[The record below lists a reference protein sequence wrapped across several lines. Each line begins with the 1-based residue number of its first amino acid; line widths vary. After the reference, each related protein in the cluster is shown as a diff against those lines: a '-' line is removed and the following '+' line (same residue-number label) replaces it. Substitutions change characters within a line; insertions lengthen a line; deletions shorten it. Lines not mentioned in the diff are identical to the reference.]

1 MNLIGVASQAQHG
14 KDTLANY
21 LGQVLNKTMGR
32 AHWKR
37 DAFANNVKRIYC
49 ETFNKD
55 MDFVEKW
62 KVIPEP
68 PPGMDMTVRKS
79 LQFIGDGFRQIQGDI
94 WIDLMFRKD
103 EPKIISD
110 IRYINELKSVKV
122 RGGYTILVARAD
134 KLNDDPNGSEA
145 QIRPLV
151 TYALGL
157 NDVRPEGMDFV
168 DAVIL
173 NNGSVEE
180 LYAQADNL
188 VPVLLNYFEL

>member
-14 KDTLANY
+14 KDTFANY
-21 LGQVLNKTMGR
+21 LGQVLNKTIGR
-32 AHWKR
+32 EFWR
-37 DAFANNVKRIYC
+37 RTAFANNVKRIYC

-62 KVIPEP
+62 KVIPEI

-103 EPKIISD
+103 EPQIISD
-110 IRYINELKSVKV
+110 IRYINELKAVKN
-122 RGGYTILVARAD
+122 RGGFTVLVARKD

-145 QIRPLV
+145 QIRPLL
-151 TYALGL
+151 TYALDL
-157 NDVRPEGMDFV
+157 NPERPEAMDFV
-168 DAVIL
+168 DAIVL

-180 LYAQADNL
+180 LYAQVDNL
-188 VPVLLNYFEL
+188 IPVLLNYFRL

>member
-21 LGQVLNKTMGR
+21 LAQILNKKLGTNFWR
-32 AHWKR
+32 R

-62 KVIPEP
+62 KVIPEV
-68 PPGMDMTVRKS
+68 PPGMDMTVRRA

-103 EPKIISD
+103 DPKIISD
-110 IRYINELKSVKV
+110 IRYINELKAIKN
-122 RGGYTILVARAD
+122 RGGFTILVARQD

-145 QIRPLV
+145 QIRPLI
-151 TYALGL
+151 TYALGMS
-157 NDVRPEGMDFV
+157 DERPEAMDFV
-168 DAVIL
+168 DAVVL
-173 NNGSVEE
+173 NNGTVEE
-180 LYAQADNL
+180 FYSSTENL
-188 VPVLLNYFEL
+188 VPELLNYFRL